1 MAGTSLA
8 TKYSSLPEAD
18 HRRRPQAHGD
28 DLVQVFGG
36 DNGEREHSHKL
47 AHRRAH
53 GVFEA
58 GRRPPRAI
66 SVQVFFHQVGD
77 HFRVGFGG
85 ELVAFRLELLLQ
97 LQVILNDP
105 VVNHR
110 HGLMAIAM
118 RVGVLLRGRAVR
130 GPARVPDAVR
140 AVHGIEANLLFQISQ
155 LAGGPANVQLA
166 IVHDGQA
173 RRVVPAVLQ
182 PLQAFQQH
190 GHYTFVSDVTDNSRH
205 KLLPRA
211 DEQRMVP
218 PSTLIAANQQR
229 DE

>member
-1 MAGTSLA
+1 M
-8 TKYSSLPEAD
+8 
-18 HRRRPQAHGD
+18 R
-28 DLVQVFGG
+28 G
-36 DNGEREHSHKL
+36 DNGEREHPHKL
-47 AHRRAH
+47 PHGRAH
-53 GVFEA
+53 GVFQA

-85 ELVAFRLELLLQ
+85 ELVAFGFKLLLQ

-110 HGLMAIAM
+110 HGLMAIAVG
-118 RVGVLLRGRAVR
+118 VGVLLRGRAVR

-140 AVHGIEANLLFQISQ
+140 AVHGIEANLLFQIAQ
-155 LAGGPANVQLA
+155 LARGPANVQLA
-166 IVHDGQA
+166 LVHHRQA
-173 RRVVPAVLQ
+173 RGVVAAVLQ

-190 GHYTFVSDVTDNSRH
+190 GHHTFVSDVTDNSRH

-211 DEQRMVP
+211 DGSARHSNCGSP
-218 PSTLIAANQQR
+218 TG
-229 DE
+229 